1 MLVYSLDNNLI
12 FEPFDLSEDKTPKII
27 RNTLKSKDYG
37 LAFIMTLKLN
47 ESKFTR
53 EVYETIF
60 SLFVRR
66 SIPCLSILCCVF
78 HRQSNKLLVSHRVL
92 SKRRWAQVRGFFK
105 DLSAEPPRPS
115 VGYLLSLGIV
125 AQKQTVGSILSLEN
139 GDEEL
144 FDEEKEMDFC

>member
-1 MLVYSLDNNLI
+1 
-12 FEPFDLSEDKTPKII
+12 
-27 RNTLKSKDYG
+27 
-37 LAFIMTLKLN
+37 MTLKLN

-92 SKRRWAQVRGFFK
+92 SKRRWSQVRGFFK